1 MTALARLPR
10 GGGPARWVRWTLAAQ
25 VALAAGVFVLDAGRL
40 VSLPGASVDAPD
52 LTAPVSPGDQTRR
65 FDPARLPPGIGP
77 TDPPA
82 RRGGD
87 MPETLRIDTATLDD
101 RPVLVLTGAIDD
113 GAAARVTDWLDGAA
127 IPPAVVLLD
136 SPGGSVRDAIA
147 IGQAIRAT
155 GVDTALEPGAIC
167 LSACP
172 YMLAGG
178 VARTVA
184 DGASVGV
191 HQHYFGHATA
201 LPLFL
206 AVEDIQRGQAEVM
219 DHLIAMDVDPALM
232 RHALSTP
239 PEAIYLLTPEELARY
254 RLTTGDDG

>member
-1 MTALARLPR
+1 MTAAVRLPK
-10 GGGPARWVRWTLAAQ
+10 GGPARWVRWTLAAQ
-25 VALAAGVFVLDAGRL
+25 VALGAGVFVLDAGRIL
-40 VSLPGASVDAPD
+40 SLPGAPYDAPD

-87 MPETLRIDTATLDD
+87 MPETLRIDSATVDD
-101 RPVLVLTGAIDD
+101 RPALVLTGAIDD
-113 GAAARVTDWLDGAA
+113 GASTRVTDWLDTAA
-127 IPPAVVLLD
+127 TPPALVLLD
-136 SPGGSVRDAIA
+136 SPGGSVRDALA
-147 IGQAIRAT
+147 IGRAIRDA
-155 GVDTALEPGAIC
+155 GADTAMEPGAIC

-172 YMLAGG
+172 YVLAGG
-178 VARTVA
+178 VTRTVA

-191 HQHYFGHATA
+191 HQSYFGHATV
-201 LPLFL
+201 LPMFL

-219 DHLIAMDVDPALM
+219 EHLIAMDVDPALM
-232 RHALSTP
+232 RHALATP

-254 RLTTGDDG
+254 RLTTAPPD